1 VNKFIGDAV
10 MAFWGAPVAD
20 PAQSDHA
27 VDAAI
32 DMQSAMAKMRA
43 DLLTAGGPPLRMRIG
58 LHRGDCIV
66 GNLGG
71 THRFDY
77 TAIGDSVN
85 LASRLESVNKLY
97 GTGILMSD
105 SVAKTLRPGRVMRP
119 VDRVR
124 VKGRHQAVEL
134 FTPCDDPSL
143 AAMANAALAA
153 YREGHWEGALA
164 QWRALAEAHRDDG
177 IAKVFLARLEAW
189 SVRGWPD
196 PWDGIT
202 ELEAK

>member
-1 VNKFIGDAV
+1 
-10 MAFWGAPVAD
+10 
-20 PAQSDHA
+20 
-27 VDAAI
+27 
-32 DMQSAMAKMRA
+32 MQAAMAKMRA
-43 DLLTAGGPPLRMRIG
+43 ELLAAGGPPLRMRIG

-71 THRFDY
+71 TRRFDY

-85 LASRLESVNKLY
+85 LASRLEGVNKLY

-105 SVAKTLRPGRVMRP
+105 GVAKSLRPGRVMRP
-119 VDRVR
+119 VDSVR
-124 VKGRHQAVEL
+124 VKGRHQAVLL

-143 AAMANAALAA
+143 AGLASAALAA
-153 YREGHWEGALA
+153 YRERRWEGALA
-164 QWRALAEAHRDDG
+164 QWRALAEAHPDDG
-177 IAKVFLARLEAW
+177 IAKLFLARLEAW

-202 ELEAK
+202 ELESQ